1 MTVVLG
7 DGVPEVF
14 ESLPFALRKKAAEI
28 IELIALFPE
37 MYPIRRRGLMRGY
50 RYFVVFDHLFY
61 YSVSSSE
68 VRISAIIPGRMEQA

>member
-14 ESLPFALRKKAAEI
+14 ESLPFALRKKDAEI

-50 RYFVVFDHLFY
+50 RWC
-61 YSVSSSE
+61 SITSS
-68 VRISAIIPGRMEQA
+68 IIRLPPPKFEFRR